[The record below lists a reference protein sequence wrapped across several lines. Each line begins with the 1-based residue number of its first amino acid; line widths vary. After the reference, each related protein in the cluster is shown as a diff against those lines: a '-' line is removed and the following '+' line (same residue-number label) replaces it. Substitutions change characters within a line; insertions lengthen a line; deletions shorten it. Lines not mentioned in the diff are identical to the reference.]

1 MNKKEVLTNILDR
14 YNQSIIS
21 PVNPFT
27 VDNVERRDSVYVQT
41 TNLSDPTNKSSNFVR
56 SLKWIFW
63 IICASVVL
71 IIVIRIGLLRS
82 LL

>member
-21 PVNPFT
+21 LVNPFT

-41 TNLSDPTNKSSNFVR
+41 TNLSDPTNKSSNYSYGF
-56 SLKWIFW
+56 SK
-63 IICASVVL
+63 
-71 IIVIRIGLLRS
+71 
-82 LL
+82 